1 MRHQPTP
8 FLAVAAAA
16 VAMLALAVLHLLRP
30 DLEPSSHMISEYAVG
45 AHGHVMTL
53 SFLAFAVAS
62 GSLLLA
68 LATHAR
74 GGVGRVGLGFLLLA
88 AIGLTLGGV
97 FAVDLTTTNQAE
109 MSFAGRMHGVG
120 FMIGVPGILFAV
132 LFLSLALRRQAAW
145 TGAPLLT
152 MALVAWA
159 SVAIMVPLLIQQR
172 LFGIPNRAFMLA
184 YGVWVILAARPLL
197 KGQARELTASSA
209 AS

>member
-1 MRHQPTP
+1 MRQRPIA
-8 FLAVAAAA
+8 FLALSAAAA
-16 VAMLALAVLHLLRP
+16 AMLALGALHLLRP

-68 LATHAR
+68 LAPHAR
-74 GGVGRVGLGFLLLA
+74 GGFGRLGLGFLLLA
-88 AIGLTLGGV
+88 AIGLALGGA

-120 FMIGVPGILFAV
+120 FMIGVPGILFAA
-132 LFLSLALRRQAAW
+132 LFLSLALRRLPAW
-145 TGAPLLT
+145 SAAPLLT
-152 MALVAWA
+152 TALVAWA
-159 SVAIMVPLLIQQR
+159 SVAIMVPLLVQQR
-172 LFGIPNRAFMLA
+172 FFGIPNRAFMLA

-197 KGQARELTASSA
+197 NGQARELAPAS
-209 AS
+209 